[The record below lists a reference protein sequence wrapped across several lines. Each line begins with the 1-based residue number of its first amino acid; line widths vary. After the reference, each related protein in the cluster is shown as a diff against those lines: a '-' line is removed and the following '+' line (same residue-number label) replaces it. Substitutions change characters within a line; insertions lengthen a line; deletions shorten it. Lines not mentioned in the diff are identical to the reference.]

1 MDAPYVAPSRVTQKI
16 FAVLVEWYHRIV
28 LTMSFKL
35 VSFFLHLLLI
45 WSTCIQMVFMKI
57 LRTGSKQTVEECQ
70 KYFFLPVSRRIDIP
84 TVRFLDRFKASETS
98 LCNVFRE
105 QASRHMSENSPVNLV
120 CLNCLCGGCYVMRY
134 VRRTLV
140 TVSEMWTV
148 DYWLSCTV
156 TIMVF
161 ELFVY

>member
-1 MDAPYVAPSRVTQKI
+1 MVHLHPDGFYENFAYWLQTNGRRVS
-16 FAVLVEWYHRIV
+16 E
-28 LTMSFKL
+28 
-35 VSFFLHLLLI
+35 
-45 WSTCIQMVFMKI
+45 I
-57 LRTGSKQTVEECQ
+57 L
-70 KYFFLPVSRRIDIP
+70 FLPVSRRIDIP

-140 TVSEMWTV
+140 TVSEM
-148 DYWLSCTV
+148 
-156 TIMVF
+156 
-161 ELFVY
+161 